1 MTQFKKKK
9 ETENDCQF
17 EDYRDVDRE
26 NRTNCTNDR
35 LSKLTVSNKLKE
47 VVLNEVGMDFDAT
60 CLYPSAMSDERS
72 VYPKTESVLHS
83 NRI

>member
-1 MTQFKKKK
+1 MNQFKKKR

-17 EDYRDVDRE
+17 GDYRDVDRE
-26 NRTNCTNDR
+26 NRTNCTNDK

-47 VVLNEVGMDFDAT
+47 VVLNEVGLVFGAT
-60 CLYPSAMSDERS
+60 CLYPSAMSDEKS
-72 VYPKTESVLHS
+72 VFSKTESVFHS